1 LGIVNTN
8 EVVGESLLREDF
20 DEMVV
25 LMIVVRVWGLKTE
38 SGNAEEISEDR
49 LLKGGSESDYC

>member
-25 LMIVVRVWGLKTE
+25 LMIEIRVWGLKTE
-38 SGNAEEISEDR
+38 SGNAEEISED
-49 LLKGGSESDYC
+49 

>member
-49 LLKGGSESDYC
+49 LLEGGSESDYC